1 MNVSDYTPEYEKLA
15 DLFSLL
21 AQPSR
26 LLILQ
31 LMGNQEIC
39 VCHLMASLGYRQAY
53 ISQQLMG
60 LRKAGYVKT
69 RRQGRS
75 IYYSLADPRLLGLI
89 DDAALHLGLN
99 LNTPTAEDL
108 PGCPILPDA
117 SNP

>member
-1 MNVSDYTPEYEKLA
+1 MNISNYTPEYEKLA
-15 DLFSLL
+15 ELFSLL
-21 AQPSR
+21 SQPSR

-75 IYYSLADPRLLGLI
+75 IYYSLADPGILKVI
-89 DDAALHLGLN
+89 EEAAHQFN
-99 LNTPTAEDL
+99 LTLTVPTADDL
-108 PGCPILPDA
+108 PGCAILTTPA
-117 SNP
+117 KK